1 MKDQWIKD
9 DLTIGEISKIHNI
22 PAKMLRYWDKIGL
35 LKPYKIDPVTGY
47 RYYSSTQFYILN
59 FIKYFRTLGIPY
71 EEIKNRLNNTDMISL
86 IQLLKEQTELT
97 DRKINELKAIKSI
110 FNSHI
115 LEMEE
120 ALQVKD
126 LEEITVK
133 FYPEKKIVYLENS
146 ITSRLE
152 FEKAI
157 RRLEK
162 IIDGSPTLL
171 LPKVGLIMDKK
182 KFEEMNYDE
191 FKAVFVFNSEGYNSE
206 EKYYKIIPAGEYA
219 RICFWGSIKNS
230 RKYYEMV
237 YNYVKE
243 KGYSIC
249 GDVIRRCV
257 CPGILGNNHE
267 HLAEIWIQVQK
278 K

>member
-9 DLTIGEISKIHNI
+9 DLTIGEISRIHNI

-35 LKPYKIDPVTGY
+35 FKPYKIDPVTGY
-47 RYYSSTQFYILN
+47 RYYSSAQFYILN

-97 DRKINELKAIKSI
+97 DRKINELKTIKNI

-133 FYPEKKIVYLENS
+133 YYPERKIVYLENS

-171 LPKVGLIMDKK
+171 LPKVGLVMDKRD
-182 KFEEMNYDE
+182 FEEKNYDE

-206 EKYYKIIPAGEYA
+206 GKYYKIIPSGDYA

-230 RKYYEMV
+230 KKYYEMV
-237 YNYVKE
+237 YNYIKE
-243 KGYSIC
+243 KGYVIC

-257 CPGILGNNHE
+257 CAGIIGNNHE